1 MKTIKDL
8 FELVGQAVE
17 NNNDHTS
24 NQWFIDY
31 SGHVNRLNIRYYL
44 TGWSKDNDRHCDNV
58 SFTID
63 EDGIQGA
70 YWFIKTR
77 LR

>member
-1 MKTIKDL
+1 MKNLKDL
-8 FELVGQAVE
+8 FELVALAVE

-24 NQWFIDY
+24 ANWFIDY
-31 SGHVNRLNIRYYL
+31 SGHVNQLNIRYHII
-44 TGWSKDNDRHCDNV
+44 GWERGKDV
-58 SFTID
+58 SDSVTFRLD
-63 EDGIQGA
+63 EDGVQGA

>member
-8 FELVGQAVE
+8 FELVSVAIEQ
-17 NNNDHTS
+17 NNDFTS
-24 NQWFIDY
+24 TNWFISY
-31 SGHVNRLNIRYYL
+31 SGHVNQLSIGYYF
-44 TGWSKDNDRHCDNV
+44 TGWERGKDATDSVN
-58 SFTID
+58 FKLD

>member
-1 MKTIKDL
+1 MKTITDL

-17 NNNDHTS
+17 NNNDFTS
-24 NQWFIDY
+24 ANWMIDY
-31 SGHVNRLNIRYYL
+31 SGHVNQLSIRYYF
-44 TGWSKDNDRHCDNV
+44 TGWERGCNPSDSVN
-58 SFTID
+58 FTLN